1 MPQPRQTEALRFGDG
16 TSMEIARAPQLD
28 DTTWAEVK
36 RYLEDNPEL
45 GRSMQTIARNPEA
58 LHGGLL
64 VQAFAEHY
72 STKLVDADVPVRER
86 MQTLEQDPD
95 LSPICADIKSHGL
108 EAAWK
113 YYQDEELMVLIG
125 RKMGNGREDSANVQ
139 KKHAT
144 LHEAAKAGDL
154 KAVQDFLS
162 KPLPLDAQDAE
173 GITALGYAI
182 GANRIVLPS
191 CFLTGARTPLRLTPA
206 ATARSTTLLDMVV
219 WSCLT
224 TCSRLVQA

>member
-1 MPQPRQTEALRFGDG
+1 
-16 TSMEIARAPQLD
+16 
-28 DTTWAEVK
+28 
-36 RYLEDNPEL
+36 
-45 GRSMQTIARNPEA
+45 
-58 LHGGLL
+58 
-64 VQAFAEHY
+64 
-72 STKLVDADVPVRER
+72 

-182 GANRIVLPS
+182 GANRIGVAKLLLDRRANPFAVDS
-191 CFLTGARTPLRLTPA
+191 SGNSALHYAAGYGRLELLDYLLKVGASVNQSIAQGQTPLAVAKLNDQQRTIRVL
-206 ATARSTTLLDMVV
+206 
-219 WSCLT
+219 
-224 TCSRLVQA
+224 QAQGCV